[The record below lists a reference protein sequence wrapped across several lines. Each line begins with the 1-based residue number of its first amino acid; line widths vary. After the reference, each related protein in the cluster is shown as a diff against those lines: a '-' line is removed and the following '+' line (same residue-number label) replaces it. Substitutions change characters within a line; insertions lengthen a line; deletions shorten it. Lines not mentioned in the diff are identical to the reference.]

1 MKDNTN
7 TLMGCISTK
16 PCQMNI
22 TENNTT
28 VKVILIIEQRQMKE
42 QYNTLLR

>member
-7 TLMGCISTK
+7 TLTRCISTE
-16 PCQMNI
+16 PRQTDI
-22 TENNTT
+22 TQNHST

-42 QYNTLLR
+42 L